1 MELKQLAT
9 YQMETKGVAEA
20 ASQFDRLDAAQKRA
34 AGGADVL
41 TKQVEIQEK
50 SVTRVGSK
58 LEAYARA
65 NDPLA
70 KALANVERGER
81 LVAAARQQGLEVTD
95 AQLRAVDQARARYTA
110 LTGATNDNSKIDPFH
125 NATVG
130 ANRFN
135 NALEGVRSF
144 AWNNTSFS
152 GDQIDRVINPIG
164 ALGSALGSIPTIAIA
179 SAAAAEV
186 ALTAIGGTAQRA
198 LADLAEVSRAS
209 GLSVNQISGA
219 QIVGARAG
227 LGRDETR
234 SALGSAYREFD
245 AYRRNEGG
253 VKDLLEN
260 IDEGFLK
267 VADRARNA
275 GEFVDLIGEKIRALP
290 REEGLDLSKKLLGDD
305 AGARLFDNIRN
316 GALSM
321 RSLAEEAARAG
332 SINDDLARRAADVQH
347 QIDEASEIARTKLLV
362 AFQDLGNPVDDLR
375 LSWWR
380 VVGSIGDAIS
390 RSEQLR
396 QVMQGML
403 HPIDTLSNAPR
414 AFSRV
419 FEQEQQ
425 RPLGRL
431 IDMQAQQD
439 FERRKA
445 DFFARGPQLVQLTAG
460 DSRRRYEQRAEE
472 DGKATGGGRSAI
484 SDAARAEE
492 RYQSITRE
500 LNNQLG
506 LLFAHGAEHD
516 RLALRIEIERRQLE
530 LGTGATAAQKQNI
543 ADMVTKIDE
552 ATKAQQHLNEERKAF
567 NEAYGATSNTL
578 STGIKDIIHGGKP
591 EDALR
596 RALSTTQDQMIDAIL
611 TGSGPFAKSL
621 GFAGKDGATG
631 GIFGALGE
639 AFGLGPKGA
648 AEMNVKAGVV
658 NITGASGAGGLLGG
672 GGGGG
677 LLGSLGGLFKS
688 DNFAGQSAGA
698 IGPFQQEGGGL
709 LSGLFDS
716 IGSLF
721 GFADGGI
728 MTSRGPLPLR
738 RYADGGIAR
747 SPQLALFGEGSGPEA
762 FVPLRNGGIP
772 VHLKM
777 PAAQQAAAPNIKIIN
792 NAPGVRVTPSVS
804 KGEIQIMIAQAIVAN
819 NDQQS
824 QTLLSRIHDRQRR
837 EM

>member
-1 MELKQLAT
+1 MATSRNSVTLRIGSEGSEKVVANLRAIGESAKRNFEETSRAAQQAGKSFDALERRLDPVAKAAHDFARAQAVANTAVNSGAKSHDEAARIIDLAAVR
-9 YQMETKGVAEA
+9 QQKALRDANVFVGDSIKGV
-20 ASQFDRLDAAQKRA
+20 DRFH
-34 AGGADVL
+34 
-41 TKQVEIQEK
+41 
-50 SVTRVGSK
+50 SS
-58 LEAYARA
+58 LERIR
-65 NDPLA
+65 
-70 KALANVERGER
+70 EF
-81 LVAAARQQGLEVTD
+81 
-95 AQLRAVDQARARYTA
+95 
-110 LTGATNDNSKIDPFH
+110 S
-125 NATVG
+125 
-130 ANRFN
+130 
-135 NALEGVRSF
+135 
-144 AWNNTSFS
+144 WNNTSFS

-164 ALGSALGSIPTIAIA
+164 ALGSALGSIPTIALA

-198 LADLAEVSRAS
+198 LADLAEVSRTS
-209 GLSVNQISGA
+209 GLSVNQVSGA
-219 QIVGARAG
+219 QIVGARVGLSKDQTRGALDVAG
-227 LGRDETR
+227 
-234 SALGSAYREFD
+234 REFD

-321 RSLAEEAARAG
+321 RSLADEAARAG

-403 HPIDTLSNAPR
+403 HPFDTLSNAPR

-460 DSRRRYEQRAEE
+460 DSRRRYEQREEE
-472 DGKATGGGRSAI
+472 DGKAAGGGRSAI

-516 RLALRIEIERRQLE
+516 RLALRIEIERRQFE
-530 LGTGATAAQKQNI
+530 LGTGATELQKQNV
-543 ADMVTKIDE
+543 AAMVTKIDE
-552 ATKAQQHLNEERKAF
+552 ATKAQQRLNEERKAF
-567 NEAYGATSNTL
+567 NEAYGAASNTL
-578 STGIKDIIHGGKP
+578 SIGIKDIIHGGKP

-631 GIFGALGE
+631 GIFGAIGE

-658 NITGASGAGGLLGG
+658 NITGASGAGGLG

-688 DNFAGQSAGA
+688 DNFAGRSAGA

-721 GFADGGI
+721 GFADGGV

-772 VHLKM
+772 VHIKT
-777 PAAQQAAAPNIKIIN
+777 PAAQKAAAPNIKVIN
-792 NAPGVRVTPSVS
+792 YMGGTAQVTTSVS
-804 KGEIQIMIAQAIVAN
+804 KGEVKIMIAQALVAN

-824 QTLLSRIHDRQRR
+824 QTLLNRIHDRQRR